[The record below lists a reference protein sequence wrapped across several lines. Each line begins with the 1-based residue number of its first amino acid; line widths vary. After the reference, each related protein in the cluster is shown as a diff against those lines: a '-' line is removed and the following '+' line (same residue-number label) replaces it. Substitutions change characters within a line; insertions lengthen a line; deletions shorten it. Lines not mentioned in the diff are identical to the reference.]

1 MKKYFTNKSF
11 IIGSILFSILIT
23 FLIVGFIFLPYDYN
37 QIDTQ
42 NKFSNFS
49 REHILGT
56 DYLGRDIFSRIV
68 IGMSISVGI
77 GFTVMIFSLFFGTI
91 LGALSGFFGGTTDKI
106 ISKLTD
112 TQMSFPGI
120 LLALMFIAI
129 FDTSIKILI
138 IALTII
144 SIPRVTRIAKSGFLK
159 YKNSLFVLN
168 AKSKGASNFRILFYH
183 ILPNVIPDLIVT
195 STLNFSLSILS
206 ESGLSYL
213 GLGIQPPLPSLGKM
227 LSEGQRFILQNPSN
241 IIITALFLILLVLSL
256 NLIGDGIS
264 EVNQK

>member
-1 MKKYFTNKSF
+1 MKKYFANKSF

-56 DYLGRDIFSRIV
+56 DYLGRDIFSRII

-120 LLALMFIAI
+120 LLALMLIAI

-168 AKSKGASNFRILFYH
+168 AKSNFRILFYH

-264 EVNQK
+264 EANQK